1 MKIVLKKTLI
11 WAALSILMLIFWVI
25 GLMIG
30 NAIFPSHLME
40 SSGDSGGNGELM
52 LLFTCALNTAAV
64 LYFIYS
70 SNIKGWKLV
79 GSLFLVIFGIQYFMS
94 QIETLW
100 FNDSLNMEISLILT
114 IVTGGFIMAV
124 LFALSAT
131 WITGKFGKLDAATTA
146 WPKIRLSLIWKE
158 VLLLVVIL
166 WPAVYF
172 LAGYYIAWQF
182 EEIRLYYSGSVVMES
197 LMVMMKANIVSGLY
211 FFQILRGLLW
221 VLIALLVIS
230 TTKGSWLH
238 RGLVLGLLLSFLGS
252 SQLLLPNPIMPEMV
266 RMGHL
271 IETSTSSFIWGFI
284 LAWFL
289 RKMMPEIQETKHLD
303 KITDQRNTQ
312 VAHTI

>member
-1 MKIVLKKTLI
+1 MKKTLI
-11 WAALSILMLIFWVI
+11 WAALSISMLIFWII

-30 NAIFPSHLME
+30 NAIFPSNLME
-40 SSGDSGGNGELM
+40 SSGDPGGNGELI
-52 LLFTCALNTAAV
+52 LFFTCALNTAAV

-70 SNIKGWKLV
+70 SNIKWWKLV
-79 GSLFLVIFGIQYFMS
+79 GTLFLVIFGIQYFMS

-100 FNDSLNMEISLILT
+100 FNDSLHMEISLILT
-114 IVTGGFIMAV
+114 IVTGGAIMAL
-124 LFALSAT
+124 LFALSAS
-131 WITGKFGKLDAATTA
+131 WMTGKFGKTDSSIMAL
-146 WPKIRLSLIWKE
+146 PQIRVSLIWKE
-158 VLLLVVIL
+158 VMLLTVIL

-182 EEIRLYYSGSVVMES
+182 EAIRVYYSGSPVMES
-197 LMVMMKANIVSGLY
+197 LMVMMKENVLSGLY

-252 SQLLLPNPIMPEMV
+252 SQLLLPNPIMPETV
-266 RMGHL
+266 RIGHL
-271 IETSTSSFIWGFI
+271 IETSISSFIWGFI

-289 RKMMPEIQETKHLD
+289 RKIIPEIHETIHID
-303 KITDQRNTQ
+303 KITDQHNTQ
-312 VAHTI
+312 VAHSI